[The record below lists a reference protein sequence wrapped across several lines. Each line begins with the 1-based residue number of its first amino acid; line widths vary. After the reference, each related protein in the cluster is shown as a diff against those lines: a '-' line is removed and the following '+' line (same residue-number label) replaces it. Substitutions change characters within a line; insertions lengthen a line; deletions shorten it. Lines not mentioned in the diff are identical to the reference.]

1 MPRLFPRL
9 IEPWTDRPQACALP
23 IRLLQEMLHVCL
35 EFSKQ
40 SFVLARIVS
49 CPLRLLF
56 LVFEKF
62 SEKRIKRSCV
72 E

>member
-1 MPRLFPRL
+1 MLALASFQLVIVTVTKP
-9 IEPWTDRPQACALP
+9 AGALP

-62 SEKRIKRSCV
+62 SEKRIERSCV